1 MRDIISAVKLF
12 AIGVVAMTGILSIT
26 ASGGGGGSEGGG
38 HIPMGTLLVT
48 VDNASN
54 DTAIVNAS
62 VSVYDSSNL
71 IVTNGVTNADGEFTY
86 SLSPGS
92 YYIKVAVQDF
102 NPIPLRGLDAIPF
115 EIFDGQTTAENVAL
129 DAHPNAGN
137 TGQISGTIMTSAST
151 GVFDVLVVA
160 EDPAQSLFA
169 TGISG
174 TNGGYTLFNVDPGS
188 YTLSAYRAGYR
199 ETSAHIT
206 VDVTAGGN
214 HGQNDIEVQ
223 THKNADLSGQVTFLA
238 VVNGTIDIT
247 LIHPD
252 TLDTIPGLSTLN
264 SGTTY
269 LLEAIPP
276 GTYIAW
282 ASFRNDGYV
291 MDPDR
296 IAKFG
301 IPEVTYTEVS
311 ADQIQ
316 DFSVTGA
323 ITITDPTNAASPVV
337 PEVVNTDE
345 PTFTWTKYPS
355 AKEYIV
361 EILDS
366 QGNTIWGGFDSS
378 GVVQHP
384 QIDAQQTSVVFDFD
398 ASATAPLEDGE
409 TYRWKIY
416 ADDDDALNI
425 QTLLSAS
432 EDQMGLFTYIK
443 D

>member
-1 MRDIISAVKLF
+1 M
-12 AIGVVAMTGILSIT
+12 
-26 ASGGGGGSEGGG
+26 
-38 HIPMGTLLVT
+38 
-48 VDNASN
+48 
-54 DTAIVNAS
+54 
-62 VSVYDSSNL
+62 
-71 IVTNGVTNADGEFTY
+71 
-86 SLSPGS
+86 
-92 YYIKVAVQDF
+92 
-102 NPIPLRGLDAIPF
+102 
-115 EIFDGQTTAENVAL
+115 
-129 DAHPNAGN
+129 
-137 TGQISGTIMTSAST
+137 GQISGTIMTSAST

-174 TNGGYTLFNVDPGS
+174 TDGGYTLFNVDPGS

-199 ETSAHIT
+199 ETSTHIA

-264 SGTTY
+264 NGTTY

-301 IPEVTYTEVS
+301 IPGVTYTEVS

-398 ASATAPLEDGE
+398 ASAIAPLEDGE
-409 TYRWKIY
+409 IYRWRIY